1 MKCNICPRKCNIDRE
16 KTYGYCQSGAMVK
29 VSRVGLHMWEEPCIS
44 GSEGSGTIF
53 FAGCN
58 LRCVFCQNHE
68 ISDGG
73 KGKEVTVER
82 LAELMLQLQDRNAN
96 NINLVT
102 PSHYVPEICRAIIL
116 SKDNG
121 LKIPVVYNTS
131 SYENVDT
138 IKMLDG
144 LVDVY
149 LPDFKYYDNDIA
161 VKYSKAPAYREIATK
176 ALDEMVRQCGVDVFD
191 DRKIMTG
198 GVIVRHLI
206 LPGYTKDSMRVL
218 DYLHERYEDSI
229 SISIMSQYTPMNS
242 VADYPELNRTITK
255 REYDKVCNYAIN
267 IGIEKGFF
275 QEGDVAKESF
285 VPDFDFDG

>member
-1 MKCNICPRKCNIDRE
+1 M
-16 KTYGYCQSGAMVK
+16 
-29 VSRVGLHMWEEPCIS
+29 SRVGLHMWEEPCIS

-191 DRKIMTG
+191 DRKIMTE

-242 VADYPELNRTITK
+242 VADYPELNRPITK